1 MGFQKEFE
9 NQIEEVM
16 RNRNAIPISQLSER
30 SFAARDR
37 ALHVLAAMRHDQKLS
52 LTRAAS
58 LQGVKRE
65 TVKKYFSSALS
76 QSGGR
81 FRVARSDRFVAFLNL
96 PDEQGNVVLRKF
108 HSSKERGQAH
118 AFLEDLNRFQ
128 RGKLATLGKWRNVK
142 LGGFGLL
149 TDPRTIKATEPA
161 LSEFSLYRTF
171 NAHRAAQGTAARTR
185 APGCCCS
192 SLHSVH

>member
-37 ALHVLAAMRHDQKLS
+37 SLHVLAAMRHDPKLS
-52 LTRAAS
+52 LTRAAN

-65 TVKKYFSSALS
+65 TVKKYFSSALT

-81 FRVARSDRFVAFLNL
+81 FRVTKSDRFIAFLNL
-96 PDEQGNVVLRKF
+96 PDEQGTLVMRKF
-108 HSSKERGQAH
+108 HSSKERREAH
-118 AFLEDLNRFQ
+118 AFLGDLNRFQ
-128 RGKLATLGKWRNVK
+128 RGRLTTLERWRNVR
-142 LGGFGLL
+142 LGGEGLL
-149 TDPRTIKATEPA
+149 TDPRTIKATEPV
-161 LSEFSLYRTF
+161 LSDFSLYRTF
-171 NAHRAAQGTAARTR
+171 NGGAA
-185 APGCCCS
+185 
-192 SLHSVH
+192 